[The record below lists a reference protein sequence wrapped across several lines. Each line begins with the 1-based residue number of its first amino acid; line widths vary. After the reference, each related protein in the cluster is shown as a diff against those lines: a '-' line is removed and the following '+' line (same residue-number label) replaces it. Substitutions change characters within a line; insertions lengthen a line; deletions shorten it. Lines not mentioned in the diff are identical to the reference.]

1 MASELMRI
9 RWHVDYKQMAE
20 LDRIY
25 EVVGVAAKNKKALFQ
40 RILPLLR
47 NEIQT
52 HFAKESGPAGTWR
65 RLSPEYSVWKEAHF
79 PGRPILQL
87 RRHLFLA
94 ATQTGARGN
103 ITDITN
109 RYMEFGVDLSQIP
122 YARVHDLGGRA
133 GRGSMIPKREYLY
146 LSPKAQD
153 NAAQTAARYVWD
165 EGLAGRPGGG
175 PQLGTAPWGGLLGTR
190 YS

>member
-1 MASELMRI
+1 MAELMTI
-9 RWHVDYKQMAE
+9 RWHVDGKQMAE

-25 EVVGVAAKNKKALFQ
+25 EVTRAAAKNKKELFR
-40 RILPLLR
+40 RILPLFKA
-47 NEIQT
+47 EIHT
-52 HFAKESGPAGTWR
+52 HFARESGPAGRWR
-65 RLSPEYSVWKEAHF
+65 SLSPEYRAWKEGQF

-103 ITDITN
+103 ITEISN
-109 RYMEFGVDLSQIP
+109 RGMEFGVDLTQIP

-133 GRGSMIPKREYLY
+133 GRSSMIPKREYLY

-153 NAAQTAARYVWD
+153 EAASTAARYVWD

-175 PQLGTAPWGGLLGTR
+175 PQLGTAPWGGLLSTR
-190 YS
+190 YI